1 MVEQVFRQLI
11 GELPEV
17 ALHGLTKRE
26 TRTGL
31 HIHLVVIPIK
41 QCFLLLLQIGK
52 QLPLHRQQQVEAHKG
67 IDVIPLGQGALL
79 ALQTFHHPA
88 LTGTFIGFVVLRQG
102 GVQFLI
108 NVVELAP
115 QVFKVFFQSAGPL
128 QHL

>member
-1 MVEQVFRQLI
+1 MIEQVFRQLI
-11 GELPEV
+11 GELPKV

-41 QCFLLLLQIGK
+41 QRFLLLLQIGK
-52 QLPLHRQQQVEAHKG
+52 QLPLHRQQQVETHKS
-67 IDVIPLGQGALL
+67 INVIPLGQGTQVT
-79 ALQTFHHPA
+79 LQAFHHPA
-88 LTGTFIGFVVLRQG
+88 LTGTLIGFVVLRQG

-115 QVFKVFFQSAGPL
+115 QVFKVFLQSAGPF